1 MSVVKASPSAA
12 MVPTRHAIIARA
24 LIGAAFPR
32 AFKAATSGRARDRP
46 NRDFRTPIQSLR
58 TAEFGS
64 WLVPFENAPP
74 RWCRQCGKYRPSG
87 VATDPKIVPSVAGS
101 QQVCGNRCQTRRA
114 LSPCERRSAGFVVC
128 SVAAAMSACLVS
140 SPPMVRADP
149 VATTAL
155 VLKVVDGDTV
165 AIVDSHG
172 WPSPGSRAAV
182 GVSWRPCVGGNA
194 SNNVGSVGVSIPTRY
209 PDCGSPVS
217 PSGMA
222 SRSASQCWG
231 TV

>member
-114 LSPCERRSAGFVVC
+114 LSPCERRSAGFVLC

-155 VLKVVDGDTV
+155 VLKVVDADMSTSSTV
-165 AIVDSHG
+165 MAGLPRDHVP
-172 WPSPGSRAAV
+172 PSACPGVRALGAN
-182 GVSWRPCVGGNA
+182 G

-209 PDCGSPVS
+209 PDFGSPVS

-222 SRSASQCWG
+222 SRSASQRCG